1 MSCTKE
7 LWRFGRAQGFWW
19 RLERW
24 GALLV
29 LLAWLFY
36 VFIVRDFASY
46 ADTGQLQL
54 IDLLLGLPILFAMGL
69 VGSIIWMGVVRLFSC
84 ALGQL
89 VIEPSAQVE
98 DEA

>member
-1 MSCTKE
+1 MPCTKE

-36 VFIVRDFASY
+36 VFIVRDFAGY

-54 IDLLLGLPILFAMGL
+54 IDLLLGLPILVAMGL
-69 VGSIIWMGVVRLFSC
+69 VGSIIWMGLIRIVSC
-84 ALGQL
+84 ALGKL
-89 VIEPSAQVE
+89 EFEPLSQDY
-98 DEA
+98 DET

>member
-1 MSCTKE
+1 MPCTKE

-24 GALLV
+24 GALAVFLV
-29 LLAWLFY
+29 WLLY
-36 VFIVRDFASY
+36 VFIAKDFAGY
-46 ADTGQLQL
+46 ADSGQLQL
-54 IDLLLGLPILFAMGL
+54 IDLLLGVPILVAMGL

-89 VIEPSAQVE
+89 YLEPSAQVD

>member
-1 MSCTKE
+1 MPCTKE

-19 RLERW
+19 RLERS

-36 VFIVRDFASY
+36 VFIVRDFAGY

-54 IDLLLGLPILFAMGL
+54 IDLLLGVPILVAMGL
-69 VGSIIWMGVVRLFSC
+69 VGSIIWMGMVRLFSC
-84 ALGQL
+84 IFGKL
-89 VIEPSAQVE
+89 VFEPSAQV
-98 DEA
+98 DHEA

>member
-7 LWRFGRAQGFWW
+7 LWRFGQAIGFWW

-29 LLAWLFY
+29 LVAWLLY
-36 VFIVRDFASY
+36 VFIAKDFASY
-46 ADTGQLQL
+46 ADSGQLQL
-54 IDLLLGLPILFAMGL
+54 IDLLLGVPILVAMGL

-84 ALGQL
+84 ILGKL
-89 VIEPSAQVE
+89 VFEPNPQV
-98 DEA
+98 DHEA